1 MQNLPHHYRVAAN
14 AAPEGDVSLSSEK
27 LETLP
32 SAPPQ
37 EFGGPGDRWSPE
49 TLLVAAIA
57 DCFVLTFRAIAKV
70 SDDVEDLE
78 EVDDVEGTLERG
90 EGKTKFTQFKAN
102 ATLDVPPDTD
112 EQRAQRILGKAETS
126 CLITNSLSATT
137 HLNAVVV
144 AKSLA

>member
-49 TLLVAAIA
+49 TLLVAAI
-57 DCFVLTFRAIAKV
+57 VLTFRAIAKV
-70 SDDVEDLE
+70 SRLSWLSLRC
-78 EVDDVEGTLERG
+78 DVEGTLERG
-90 EGKTKFTQFKAN
+90 EGQTKFTQFKAN
-102 ATLDVPPDTD
+102 ATLDVPPDTN